1 MKDKSVD
8 LYQGFTM
15 TDIQYVVG
23 DATAPIG
30 GGQKVIVH
38 VCNDIGAWG
47 AGFVMALS
55 KKWKE
60 PESRYRSWYRSKVG
74 FFLGAVQYVQV
85 EPELFVANMI
95 GQQGIYSRNGAVPVR
110 YPAIQRG
117 LSQIANWCRA
127 NGASFHA
134 PRFGAGLAG
143 GDWSVIED
151 IIKQEICLHDIPVTI
166 YDLK

>member
-1 MKDKSVD
+1 
-8 LYQGFTM
+8 M

-23 DATAPIG
+23 DATEPVG
-30 GGQKVIVH
+30 GGNKVIVH

-55 KKWKE
+55 RKWKE
-60 PESRYRSWYRSKVG
+60 PESRYRQWHRSKVG
-74 FFLGAVQYVQV
+74 FFLGAVQYVPV
-85 EPELFVANMI
+85 EVDLCVCNMI
-95 GQQGIYSRNGAVPVR
+95 GQSGIYGRGGVAPVR
-110 YPAIQRG
+110 YQAIKRG
-117 LSQIANWCRA
+117 LSQVANWCRA

-143 GDWSVIED
+143 GDWGVIEN
-151 IIKQEICLHDIPVTI
+151 IIKEEICSHDIPVTI